1 MKKTVLLALLV
12 IGVLVLFFANVVW
25 GAVHIPGAE
34 VWNFVTG
41 KCGEE
46 SDSCVILGFRLSQAF
61 VALWAGAALAVG
73 GLLLQTLF
81 SNPLADASVLGI
93 HSGASVGASLVVLL
107 WGGGMVSL
115 PFSGNLLLVLMAFVG
130 AMGVIFCLVL
140 FSSVVRS
147 NSLLLIAGLMLGY
160 VLSSVISLL
169 CYLSSADGLQAFF
182 AWGMG
187 SFSNV
192 TVSQLPLFSI
202 AVVVGLLWAFLL
214 IKPLNALL
222 VGENYAR
229 NLGVSIR
236 RTRLYILCAVGWFSA
251 VVTAFCGPIAFVGL
265 AVPHFARMLF
275 RTTNHVVLLP
285 ATALLGAGLSLVCN
299 LLCATICDVQ
309 LPLNVV
315 TPFFGVPVVLYIM
328 VSYRKANQ

>member
-1 MKKTVLLALLV
+1 MKKTVLFAFLAM
-12 IGVLVLFFANVVW
+12 GVLMLFVANVVW
-25 GAVHIPGAE
+25 GAIHIPCME
-34 VWNFVTG
+34 IWNVVTG
-41 KCGEE
+41 KGVDEF
-46 SDSCVILGFRLSQAF
+46 DSYVILGFRLSQAF

-107 WGGGMVSL
+107 WGGGMASL
-115 PFSGNLLLVLMAFVG
+115 PFSGNLLLVLMAFAG
-130 AMGVIFCLVL
+130 AMGVIFCLVV

-147 NSLLLIAGLMLGY
+147 NSLLLIVGLMLGY

-169 CYLSSADGLQAFF
+169 CYLSSASGLQAFF

-192 TVSQLPLFSI
+192 TDSQLPLFSI
-202 AVVVGLLWAFLL
+202 AVVVGLLSSFLL

-236 RTRLYILCAVGWFSA
+236 RTRLCILCIVGWFSA
-251 VVTAFCGPIAFVGL
+251 VVTAFCGPIAFIGL

-285 ATALLGAGLSLVCN
+285 ATLLLGAGLSLVCN
-299 LLCATICDVQ
+299 LLCSVLCDMQ

-315 TPFFGVPVVLYIM
+315 TPFFGVPVVLYIL
-328 VSYRKANQ
+328 VSYRKTNQ